1 MDRRVFTIILV
12 VFVQLVGSSMVVPI
26 LPLYARRDFHM
37 TPEVITLLV
46 TAFFAAQF
54 IAGPYLGRLSDRYG
68 RVPVLILSQIGTAIS
83 FAMIGLAQSVEV
95 LFIARIFDGITG
107 GNIIVAQAYVTDIMP
122 REKRTQ
128 ALGYIFLGFGFG
140 FVIGPA
146 IGGLLSAEL
155 GIRIPF
161 MLAAI
166 AATAVVILTWLTL
179 DETLSPEQRAAN
191 RAAKG
196 TGLQPRQ
203 VLGNFPLLILLF
215 VVFVGQ
221 FGFGLLIST
230 FALYGEAVLYAGQSE
245 AVASRGIGLLLAVFG
260 LFQVV
265 TQLWVLPPFVKRF
278 GDSRLV
284 VGGAIFR
291 GMASFIF
298 ALVKTPYLAVFGNMS
313 FSIGTGIMVP
323 TTQSLAT
330 NTVDDEYRGGVLGLY
345 QSAFSLA
352 VIFGTA
358 LGGTLF
364 AINPTVPYWVGGAL
378 LMVAALPALYL
389 VKWARDEV
397 ETEANPMPIDPILK
411 Q

>member
-1 MDRRVFTIILV
+1 MNTIRSMDRRLFTIILV
-12 VFVQLVGSSMVVPI
+12 VFVQLLGASMVVPI
-26 LPLYARRDFHM
+26 LPLYAKRDFNM

-68 RVPVLILSQIGTAIS
+68 RVPILIISQIGTAVS
-83 FAMIGLAQSVEV
+83 FAMIGFAQSVEV
-95 LFIARIFDGITG
+95 LFLARIFDGITG

-146 IGGLLSAEL
+146 LGGLLSAEF

-161 MLAAI
+161 ILAAI
-166 AATAVVILTWLTL
+166 GATAVVILTWLTL

-196 TGLQPRQ
+196 RGLQPRE
-203 VLGNFPLLILLF
+203 VMANYPLLTLLF

-221 FGFGLLIST
+221 FGFGLVIST
-230 FALYGEAVLYAGQSE
+230 FALYGEAVLFAGQGE

-260 LFQVV
+260 LFQVA
-265 TQLWVLPPFVKRF
+265 TQLWVLQPLVRRF
-278 GDSRLV
+278 GDARLV
-284 VGGAIFR
+284 AVGAIFR
-291 GMASFIF
+291 GIASFIF
-298 ALVKTPYLAVFGNMS
+298 AIVTTPFLAVFGNMS
-313 FSIGTGIMVP
+313 FSIGTGIMIP

-330 NTVDDEYRGGVLGLY
+330 ATVADEFRGGVLG
-345 QSAFSLA
+345 
-352 VIFGTA
+352 
-358 LGGTLF
+358 
-364 AINPTVPYWVGGAL
+364 
-378 LMVAALPALYL
+378 
-389 VKWARDEV
+389 
-397 ETEANPMPIDPILK
+397 
-411 Q
+411 